1 MGPLS
6 ATLFSF
12 LFSAPLV
19 EALEAASLRLCH
31 VRLAGFL
38 ALPLDALAEPC
49 GVVKGRVEAGLSDP
63 YPPVIT
69 DEERRGER
77 FHVERFGF
85 SKFLRAAETRR
96 AYLARVTSSA
106 IW

>member
-6 ATLFSF
+6 ATLF
-12 LFSAPLV
+12 LFTAPLV
-19 EALEAASLRLCH
+19 EALETASLRLCH

-38 ALPLDALAEPC
+38 ALPLDALAEPF
-49 GVVKGRVEAGLSDP
+49 GVIIGRVETGFSDP
-63 YPPVIT
+63 YPPVMT
-69 DEERRGER
+69 DDEHRGER

-85 SKFLRAAETRR
+85 SKFLRVAETRR

-106 IW
+106 IR